1 MSMNEILTISSLS
14 ASIAGKRVLSGI
26 GAKLGSSQIMAII
39 GANGGGKSSLAQVLM
54 GNPEYEIE
62 QGEIIYDGVD
72 LFTLSVDERAKKGLY
87 VAWQNPVTIPGVS
100 VFALCKAAYEARG
113 EKIDSLSSFKQRLEK
128 LAIEVGLTESYIS
141 RSVNDGFS
149 GGEKK
154 RLELLQLLLLK
165 PKLVILDEID
175 SGLDKSGRELIL
187 KVIKKLKEKGTSFII
202 ISHYEQLIEKIK
214 PEIVLEMKNGQ
225 LPPRIS

>member
-1 MSMNEILTISSLS
+1 MNEILTISSLS
-14 ASIAGKRVLSGI
+14 ASITGMRVLSGI

-72 LFTLSVDERAKKGLY
+72 LFTLSIDERARRGLY

-100 VFALCKAAYEARG
+100 VFALCKAAYEARE
-113 EKIDSLSSFKQRLEK
+113 EKIDNLSEFKQKLEK
-128 LAIEVGLTESYIS
+128 LAIEVGLTESHIS
-141 RSVNDGFS
+141 RFINDGFS

-225 LPPRIS
+225 LLPRIS